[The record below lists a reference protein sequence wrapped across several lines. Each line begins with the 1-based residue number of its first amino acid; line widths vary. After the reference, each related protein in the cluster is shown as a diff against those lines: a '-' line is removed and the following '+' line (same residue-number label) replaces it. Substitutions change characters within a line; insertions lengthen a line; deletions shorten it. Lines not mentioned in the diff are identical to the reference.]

1 MYAELTRLYL
11 EVPSLVLWSDEVL
24 SWWGQLLQ
32 MLWIFL
38 WVARF
43 SPAHVE
49 ATFVVNSFHILNWQS
64 EGGQRS
70 RGKMRLPKPE
80 EMKAKKEW
88 KSRSSNYYFTCC
100 LLDNNVWGLSSCET
114 NWTARRT
121 TYREMIFVLQTKT
134 GFRKLSPASP
144 HQGLFF
150 SDEQFIVLVRK
161 ISPLMYRRNKDALCF
176 LNSADCTLQ

>member
-1 MYAELTRLYL
+1 M
-11 EVPSLVLWSDEVL
+11 
-24 SWWGQLLQ
+24 QLQCLHPT
-32 MLWIFL
+32 
-38 WVARF
+38 F

-70 RGKMRLPKPE
+70 RGKMRPPKPE
-80 EMKAKKEW
+80 EMKAKKRSE
-88 KSRSSNYYFTCC
+88 KAEAAIITSRAACWIITCEVS
-100 LLDNNVWGLSSCET
+100 LLVKQ